1 MQIADIILRKQSDVA
16 VARRKVH
23 EAMML
28 LTSDVQ
34 RAAQF
39 TGEFSDLARALT
51 AGDMRLTV
59 HVTLDHASAGR
70 STMQLDCVTPF
81 KPAANIRETTQDA
94 EGFHFVRSAATTD
107 GWVPQDSLN
116 QLREILL
123 LKSREELLSVAARDR
138 EAADDALVCDSSANA
153 RHRRA

>member
-16 VARRKVH
+16 MARRKVH

-59 HVTLDHASAGR
+59 HVTLDQASAGR
-70 STMQLDCVTPF
+70 STMQL
-81 KPAANIRETTQDA
+81 A
-94 EGFHFVRSAATTD
+94 
-107 GWVPQDSLN
+107 
-116 QLREILL
+116 LRG
-123 LKSREELLSVAARDR
+123 SVAGEERMRVAWTLCMTSHRTF
-138 EAADDALVCDSSANA
+138 ASVPIPADLRV
-153 RHRRA
+153 RMQRYLG